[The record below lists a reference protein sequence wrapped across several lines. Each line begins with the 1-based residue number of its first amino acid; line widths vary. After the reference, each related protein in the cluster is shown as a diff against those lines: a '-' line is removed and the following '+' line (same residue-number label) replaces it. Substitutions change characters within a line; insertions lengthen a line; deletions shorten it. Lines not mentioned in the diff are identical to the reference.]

1 MSEASEEPSSRSW
14 RTTLL
19 YAGPLLALL
28 LVAVLPLVRGTETL
42 ILRDVLNS
50 HFPMKWSQA
59 EALRSGTF
67 PLIDPYRA
75 GGQPLA
81 GNLNAVPFY
90 PTNLLYLTGRTFWAF
105 NAHFWVHLL
114 LAPFAFYWMCRSW
127 GLGREASW
135 AGAACWVTSGFFL
148 SHLNFYNLIAGV
160 TLAPALVAACMDLV
174 RRRRGLMGPLPP
186 SSPCSGRC

>member
-1 MSEASEEPSSRSW
+1 MELFAPADVRD
-14 RTTLL
+14 RRRHPDAPPQRRPGATALL

-28 LVAVLPLVRGTETL
+28 LAGRACRSSGAPRRS

-75 GGQPLA
+75 GRPAARGQPER
-81 GNLNAVPFY
+81 GAVLSDQRSSISWARPS
-90 PTNLLYLTGRTFWAF
+90 GRF
-105 NAHFWVHLL
+105 NAHFWLHLL

-127 GLGREASW
+127 GLGREAVV
-135 AGAACWVTSGFFL
+135 GG
-148 SHLNFYNLIAGV
+148 
-160 TLAPALVAACMDLV
+160 
-174 RRRRGLMGPLPP
+174 RGLLA
-186 SSPCSGRC
+186 